1 MGGKGHFKEGTQGK
15 IVGRNAESDGVMV
28 EYVDENGNKSSTCV
42 GARHIPE
49 DKRES
54 ALAAAD
60 KAKHAKEEQAIPE
73 APPAGTS
80 VKTQSKAISEKP
92 KANSKYF
99 RIPCQCV
106 NKECK
111 ECRGKGCGYKLTPHK
126 TRNGITIC
134 TKCTNEVV
142 AVAEA
147 SPEEQVPAEEAP
159 KSEQ

>member
-60 KAKHAKEEQAIPE
+60 KAKHAKEEPRPVINDIFSGTPE
-73 APPAGTS
+73 VAAEPAVENT
-80 VKTQSKAISEKP
+80 E
-92 KANSKYF
+92 
-99 RIPCQCV
+99 
-106 NKECK
+106 
-111 ECRGKGCGYKLTPHK
+111 
-126 TRNGITIC
+126 
-134 TKCTNEVV
+134 
-142 AVAEA
+142 VAEV
-147 SPEEQVPAEEAP
+147 ELG
-159 KSEQ
+159 